1 MDFVRIERK
10 KKLECTR
17 ENEQKENGC
26 KSIKGLY
33 TFKMS
38 LPLINYGNRRVKN

>member
-1 MDFVRIERK
+1 MDFARIERK

-33 TFKMS
+33 SFRMN
-38 LPLINYGNRRVKN
+38 LPPIQGHWPS